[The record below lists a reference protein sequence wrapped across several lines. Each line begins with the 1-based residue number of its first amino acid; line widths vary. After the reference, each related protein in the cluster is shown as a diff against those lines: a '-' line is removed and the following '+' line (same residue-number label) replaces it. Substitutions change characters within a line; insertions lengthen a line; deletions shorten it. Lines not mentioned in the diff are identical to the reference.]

1 MAKYEKRGSS
11 SRTKR
16 KKIEALPVVV
26 EAGSSYI
33 DELIRVQKE
42 LQEALFTYMRFPK
55 KHWVH
60 LKTTTPIESLFATV
74 RLRTRAARRLR
85 TRTGTVCLV
94 FQLLRNN
101 EPRRKIRGYTLVGG
115 CHRPTDVT
123 ATQETESRLVK
134 KIYTTLDN
142 NSDFDLHTRKR

>member
-55 KHWVH
+55 K
-60 LKTTTPIESLFATV
+60 PSPSLPLSGFG
-74 RLRTRAARRLR
+74 L
-85 TRTGTVCLV
+85 
-94 FQLLRNN
+94 
-101 EPRRKIRGYTLVGG
+101 EPLDVYELERELCVWCFNFSETMNQEERSADIR
-115 CHRPTDVT
+115 
-123 ATQETESRLVK
+123 S
-134 KIYTTLDN
+134 
-142 NSDFDLHTRKR
+142 